1 VIVLRGVRI
10 VRLKIRNLSC
20 GTGKE
25 GGTIAIF
32 TMNRNGIHR
41 FDRSVASLA
50 CDTRLYVSFV
60 RKVHKVGK
68 IVNLDPWNG
77 LFVFPILGNLA
88 NQWALGCHFR
98 MTSHAFVDAWDARRW
113 RASCFGMTIL
123 AWNIVVA
130 RVNLVTK
137 RNGLLRCR
145 NLRIVGHEKI
155 EEVSKAKADERE

>member
-1 VIVLRGVRI
+1 MIVLRRVRI
-10 VRLKIRNLSC
+10 VPLKIRNLSC

-25 GGTIAIF
+25 GRAIVIS

-41 FDRSVASLA
+41 FDGSVASLA

-77 LFVFPILGNLA
+77 LFVFPILGDLA

-130 RVNLVTK
+130 RVNLVTEC
-137 RNGLLRCR
+137 NGLFRR
-145 NLRIVGHEKI
+145 GNLWVVGHEKI
-155 EEVSKAKADERE
+155 EEVSKTKADERE